1 MMLGAA
7 ILVDVRR
14 TDCVITFFWSDQPT
28 GYQRKLAE
36 EANPANGLRIRH
48 SWPGPRDEGAPG
60 AYRITG
66 ARPF

>member
-1 MMLGAA
+1 MLETAT
-7 ILVDVRR
+7 LLEVRR
-14 TDCVITFFWSDQPT
+14 TDRTVIFFWDGQPT
-28 GYQRKLAE
+28 GFERKKAE
-36 EANPANGLRIRH
+36 DANPSNGLRIGH